1 MAELYLTG
9 KLEDG
14 KRLMIAPITS
24 RKLARC
30 PDPPIDTT
38 GYFLTEEEVSDPMG
52 TITILARISDDESA
66 LRLGRMF
73 GMA

>member
-9 KLEDG
+9 KLTDG

-30 PDPPIDTT
+30 PEPPEDTT
-38 GYFLTEEEVSDPMG
+38 GYFLTEEVTDPMG
-52 TITILARISDDESA
+52 TITILARIADDESA

-73 GMA
+73 GMT

>member
-1 MAELYLTG
+1 MAELYLTAQSA
-9 KLEDG
+9 DG

-30 PDPPIDTT
+30 PEPPSDTT
-38 GYFLTEEEVSDPMG
+38 GYFLTEEVIADPMG
-52 TITILARISDDESA
+52 AITILARISDDESA
-66 LRLGRMF
+66 LRIGRMF

>member
-9 KLEDG
+9 KVANG

-30 PDPPIDTT
+30 PEPPSDTS
-38 GYFLTEEEVSDPMG
+38 GYFLTEEIVSDPLG
-52 TITILARISDDESA
+52 VITILARIADDEA
-66 LRLGRMF
+66 AMRLGRMF